1 VRPRRV
7 EQALSNLVANALEH
21 AAGGNVA
28 VTLDGRGDR
37 FALRV
42 LDDGHASPPAALPAL
57 QEAVAR
63 QRSVTSREA
72 PTGLGLA
79 IVGAVQGWTI
89 TISPIEPHGVEV
101 RIEGDCDG

>member
-1 VRPRRV
+1 
-7 EQALSNLVANALEH
+7 
-21 AAGGNVA
+21 
-28 VTLDGRGDR
+28 
-37 FALRV
+37 
-42 LDDGHASPPAALPAL
+42 L

-79 IVGAVQGWTI
+79 IVGAVVDRQGWTI